1 LRRGGVKVT
10 DFIVRGRILSF
21 RNAIVLAVSIVL
33 MRLALFAVIG
43 DKETFLTVDDVLYA
57 AASGLAA
64 VGLLYAWWNSA
75 PPSRNAWM
83 VLAIAQIANTF
94 GDSIW
99 AVIEVGLRQNPF
111 PSLADAGY
119 LAFYPLFALG
129 ILLLPAV
136 PLSSRERQKILLDA
150 GIVVIASVLI
160 CWVFIIAP
168 IVAPKEA
175 VNLDFVV
182 SAAYPIMDLVLFI
195 ALVELIFRKLSFSKT
210 KPIFLLALGL
220 AIVVVADAIFCM
232 QIGKKTYVSGDI
244 TDFFWLISYML
255 FWLAGVQQ
263 ANLKLPS
270 QPAPLN
276 AIYIKGASWTQYL
289 PYIGIGVTPFLLV
302 WGYESTRFIDYF
314 ILAASIGSMV
324 GLMFVRQKAT
334 LDESNG
340 LLATTL
346 SEIEERKKAESKLQ
360 EQINFLRALMD
371 TIPNPIFY
379 KDEKGI
385 YLGCNDAFEKA
396 TGMSKVEIIGKTAYD
411 IAPKDLA
418 DKYNEMDKALLRKPG
433 AQIYETSFQY
443 YDGSRRDIISNKAT
457 YFRVDGTVAG
467 IVGVFVDIT
476 EHKRAEE
483 ALKRERDNAERYLN
497 TAEVIIVALDIHAR
511 ITLLNRKGYQVL
523 GFEEGELIGKDWIKV
538 CLRPEDYESVYDVNK
553 KIIAGEIEAFE
564 YYEGCILTKKG
575 EERIIGW
582 HTTVIKGETGRIIG
596 TLSSGE
602 DITER
607 RVAEEALAQSE
618 EKYRTLFET
627 MMNGVVYQNAD
638 GKITSANP
646 AAERILGMSLD
657 QMQGRTSM
665 DVGWRTI
672 HEDGS
677 DFPAETH
684 PSLVALRTMTPI
696 RNVIMGLFNQK
707 EQNYRW
713 ISINAMPQFKSG
725 DDRPYQVYT
734 TLEDITERKLAERA
748 LQESENMYR
757 AIFENT
763 GTATVIVEDNT
774 IISLANSVFEDFVGY
789 TKEEIEG
796 KKSWTEFVVKED
808 LERMLHQHKLRRID
822 PNAALNSYEYRAI
835 DKNGRVRDILLN
847 VDIIPGTKKSVASLL
862 DITERKQL
870 EESLRKSSEQYRILA
885 ESSQD
890 MIYIVGLDDK
900 IRYVN
905 GFAARGLGKQPEE
918 IIGRL
923 RSALF
928 SPEVA
933 DHQKLRLD
941 KVFETGLPNHAENLM
956 NIGGKDIWQDTYLIP
971 LKAEDNET
979 HAVLGISRDI
989 TERKR
994 TEDMLKASLA
1004 EKELLLK
1011 EVHHRVKN
1019 NLQVISALLYLQSL
1033 NFTDDNII
1041 KAFRDGQDRIKSIAL
1056 IHESLYKSKSLG
1068 KVDLSGYIKQLISQL
1083 SQSYGDLSRKIN
1095 FKVNADGVF
1104 LNINT
1109 AIPCG
1114 MIINELISNS
1124 LEHAFP
1130 DGRSGEICIDLKSE
1144 DDGFK
1149 LVVSDDGIGFNEEQN
1164 IKQLTTLGV
1173 QLIDTLAKQI
1183 DGRMSLDT
1191 NGGTRYE
1198 IHFKDRK

>member
-1 LRRGGVKVT
+1 VA
-10 DFIVRGRILSF
+10 DFAGRGRIISF
-21 RNAIVLAVSIVL
+21 RNAAVLAVSIVL
-33 MRLALFAVIG
+33 MRLALLAVIG
-43 DKETFLTVDDVLYA
+43 DKGAFLPIDDVLYA
-57 AASGLAA
+57 LASGLAA

-99 AVIEVGLRQNPF
+99 AVIEVGLHQNPF
-111 PSLADAGY
+111 PSLADVGY
-119 LAFYPLFALG
+119 LAFYPIFAFG
-129 ILLLPAV
+129 ILLLPSV

-150 GIVVIASVLI
+150 GIVVVASALI
-160 CWVFIIAP
+160 FWVFIIAP
-168 IVAPKEA
+168 IIASDKVF
-175 VNLDFVV
+175 NLDLVI

-195 ALVELIFRKLSFSKT
+195 ALVELIFRKLSFPKT
-210 KPIFLLALGL
+210 KPLFLLALGL
-220 AIVVVADAIFCM
+220 AAIVLADAIFCI
-232 QIGKKTYVSGDI
+232 QTGQGIYISGGLPD
-244 TDFFWLISYML
+244 TFWLISYML
-255 FWLAGVQQ
+255 FWMAGVLQ
-263 ANLKLPS
+263 ANSKPLS
-270 QPAPLN
+270 QPAS
-276 AIYIKGASWTQYL
+276 IGAVYNRRAAWTQYL
-289 PYIGIGVTPFLLV
+289 PYLGVGATSFVLV
-302 WGYESTRFIDYF
+302 WGYESTRIIDYS
-314 ILAASIGSMV
+314 ILAGSIFAMV
-324 GLMFVRQKAT
+324 GLMFARQKVT
-334 LDESNG
+334 LDERDG
-340 LLATTL
+340 LLEITL
-346 SEIEERKKAESKLQ
+346 SEVEERKNAESKLL
-360 EQINFLRALMD
+360 EQVDFLQTLMD

-385 YLGCNDAFEKA
+385 YLGCNDAFEKVI
-396 TGMSKVEIIGKTAYD
+396 GIGKKEIIGKTAYE
-411 IAPKDLA
+411 IAPEDLA
-418 DKYNEMDKALLRKPG
+418 DKYSEMDEALLRRPG
-433 AQIYETSFQY
+433 AKSYETSFKY
-443 YDGSRRDIISNKAT
+443 FDGIRRDIISNKAT
-457 YFRVDGTVAG
+457 YSRVDGTVAG
-467 IVGVFVDIT
+467 IVGIFMDIT
-476 EHKRAEE
+476 ERKRAEK

-497 TAEVIIVALDIHAR
+497 TAEVILAALDNNAS

-523 GFEEGELIGKDWIKV
+523 GYEEGELIGKDWIKV
-538 CLRPEDYESVYDVNK
+538 CLRPQDRESVYEVNR
-553 KIIAGEIEAFE
+553 KIIDGEIETFE

-575 EERIIGW
+575 EERLIGW
-582 HTTVIKGETGRIIG
+582 HTTIIKDEKGRITG

-607 RVAEEALAQSE
+607 KKAEEALAQSE

-627 MMNGVVYQNAD
+627 IMKGVVYQNAD
-638 GKITSANP
+638 GQITSANP

-657 QMQGRTSM
+657 QMLGRTSM
-665 DVGWRTI
+665 DAGWRTI

-677 DFPAETH
+677 NFPGETH
-684 PSLVALRTMTPI
+684 PSMMALRTMTPI
-696 RNVIMGLFNQK
+696 RDIIMGVFNPK

-725 DDRPYQVYT
+725 EDRPYQVYT
-734 TLEDITERKLAERA
+734 AFEDITERKRAEKA
-748 LQESENMYR
+748 LQESEIMYR

-763 GTATVIVEDNT
+763 GTATIIVEENT

-796 KKSWTEFVVKED
+796 KISWTEFVVKED
-808 LERMLHQHKLRRID
+808 RERMLHLHKLRRID
-822 PNAALNSYEYRAI
+822 PDAALNSYEYRAI
-835 DKNGRVRDILLN
+835 DKNGRVRNILLN

-870 EESLRKSSEQYRILA
+870 EESLRESKEQYRILA

-890 MIYIVGLDDK
+890 MIYVVGLDDK

-918 IIGRL
+918 IIGRP
-923 RSALF
+923 RSGLF
-928 SPEVA
+928 PPDVA
-933 DHQKLRLD
+933 DRQKLRLD
-941 KVFETGLPNHAENLM
+941 KIFEAGLPNHTEDFM
-956 NIGGKDIWQDTYLIP
+956 TIGGKDIWQDTYLIP
-971 LKAEDNET
+971 LKTDDNET
-979 HAVLGISRDI
+979 YAVLGISRDI

-994 TEDMLKASLA
+994 TEEMLKASLA

-1033 NFTDDNII
+1033 NFTEDKII

-1068 KVDLSGYIKQLISQL
+1068 KVDFNEYMKQLISQL
-1083 SQSYGDLSRKIN
+1083 SLSYGNLSGKVN

-1124 LEHAFP
+1124 LKHAFP
-1130 DGRSGEICIDLKSE
+1130 DGRSGEISIDLRSE

-1164 IKQLTTLGV
+1164 IKHSTTLGI
-1173 QLIDTLAKQI
+1173 QLVDTLVKQI
-1183 DGRMSLDT
+1183 DGYMSLDT
-1191 NGGTRYE
+1191 TGGTRYE
-1198 IHFKDRK
+1198 IHFKERK